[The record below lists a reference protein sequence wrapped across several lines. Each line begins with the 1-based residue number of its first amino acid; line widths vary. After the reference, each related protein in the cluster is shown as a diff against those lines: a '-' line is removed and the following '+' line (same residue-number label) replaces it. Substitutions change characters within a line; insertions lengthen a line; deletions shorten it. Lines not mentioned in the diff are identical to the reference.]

1 MPFGAQV
8 EADGSVAFRLWAPD
22 ATTVQLDLTHDHGHV
37 GLPMQGQGDGWFST
51 TLQQVGI
58 GARYAFRIDDRISVP
73 DPSSRFN
80 PQDVHAASQVVDPC
94 AFDWPED
101 AWTGRPWEEAVIYE
115 LHVGTFTPE
124 GSFAAAVDKL
134 DYLAALGVTAV
145 EIMPV
150 ADFPGS
156 RGWGYDGVLPFAPD
170 AAYGTPDDLK
180 RLVAEAHARGLMV
193 FLDVV
198 YNHFGP
204 EGNYLHAFASAYFN
218 PAHATPW
225 GAAIN
230 FDGAR
235 ARTVRDFFIHN
246 ALYWVEEFQF
256 DGLRLDAI
264 QAIVDTGD
272 VHVIEELA
280 AAIRNGP
287 GRDRQIH
294 LVVENE
300 ANQAR
305 FLARPGSHGD
315 GAPIVANGQWNDDF
329 HHALHV
335 LVTGERA
342 GYYAD
347 YADRPVWYLGRALA
361 EGFGY
366 QGEPSKFRGD
376 LPRGDPSAHL
386 PPTAF
391 INFTQ
396 SHDQVGNRPLGERIG
411 QLGDRDV
418 LRAGVMCLLLAPSI
432 PMLFMGE
439 EFAAGTPF
447 LFFCDFGPELAD
459 KVREGRRR
467 EFAAF
472 GYGDA
477 IPDAN
482 AVESFRDSRLEWRQL
497 SEPSGQAWFALYRDL
512 LARRQRFIVPHL
524 KGPLHSARFDVVDG
538 GRLSVEWILPDGV
551 RLMLRANFSKV
562 VWTAPLP
569 PGRMV
574 YHSHPASPPGALP
587 PCGVAWLMD
596 A

>member
-1 MPFGAQV
+1 MPFGAQI
-8 EADGSVAFRLWAPD
+8 EAEGRVAFRLWAPD

-37 GLPMQGQGDGWFST
+37 GLPMQAQGDGWYST
-51 TLQQVGI
+51 ILQHVGTT
-58 GARYAFRIDDRISVP
+58 ARYAFRIDDRLSVP
-73 DPSSRFN
+73 DPASRFN

-94 AFDWPED
+94 AFDWPET
-101 AWTGRPWEEAVIYE
+101 AWVGRPWEEAVIYE
-115 LHVGTFTPE
+115 LHVGTFTLE
-124 GSFAAAVDKL
+124 GSFAAAAQKL
-134 DYLAALGVTAV
+134 DYLLGLGVTAI

-180 RLVAEAHARGLMV
+180 RLVAEAHARDLMV

-246 ALYWVEEFQF
+246 ALYWIDEFQF

-272 VHVIEELA
+272 VHVVEELA

-287 GRDRQIH
+287 GRGRQVH
-294 LVVENE
+294 LIVENE

-305 FLARPGSHGD
+305 FLARSNETVAEAG
-315 GAPIVANGQWNDDF
+315 PIVANGQWNDDF

-335 LVTGERA
+335 LVTGEKG

-347 YADRPVWYLGRALA
+347 YAERPLWYLGRALA

-366 QGEPSKFRGD
+366 QGEPSRFRGD
-376 LPRGDPSAHL
+376 RSRGDPSRHL

-396 SHDQVGNRPLGERIG
+396 SHDQVGNRALGERIG

-418 LRAGVMCLLLAPSI
+418 LRAGIACLLLAPSI

-439 EFAAGTPF
+439 EFAASGPF
-447 LFFCDFGPELAD
+447 LYFCDFGPELAE
-459 KVREGRRR
+459 KVRQGRLR

-472 GYGDA
+472 GHAAD

-482 AVESFRDSRLEWRQL
+482 DAASFEGSKLDWR
-497 SEPSGQAWFALYRDL
+497 EPSDPAHHEWFALYRDL
-512 LARRQRFIVPHL
+512 LALRRRFIVPHL
-524 KGPLHSARFDVVDG
+524 AGAASSARFEADDE
-538 GRLSVEWILPDGV
+538 GRLAVDWVLPDGAG
-551 RLMLRANFSKV
+551 LALRANFSPRP
-562 VWTAPLP
+562 WALPELPGRIIYRSHQGSARDLP
-569 PGRMV
+569 PR
-574 YHSHPASPPGALP
+574 
-587 PCGVAWLMD
+587 GVAWSLD